1 MFEASFQFIF
11 QIYFFYKISRLLD
24 WLISSSKLQKI
35 EKKVSLVSWPVFLN
49 HFVCNS
55 LLNSCVLYATRA
67 DRWRDWHCD
76 ITCLIFQIKCPV
88 FFFVTASFLS
98 FFGGGF
104 FNGTGNDIAKLYSFY
119 DSISFTI
126 YLAVRSLSSFAV
138 YDTFFHVISSFISF
152 SYLPIT
158 FLIFTFALYFSAINY
173 TYFSFCLLIIIYT
186 VICAVSKIYLILC

>member
-98 FFGGGF
+98 FGGGVLQWNRKWYRQALFILWLNF
-104 FNGTGNDIAKLYSFY
+104 FYYIFGCSITFFFCSLWYFFPCYFVFY
-119 DSISFTI
+119 FFF
-126 YLAVRSLSSFAV
+126 LSSHYLSNF
-138 YDTFFHVISSFISF
+138 YFRSIFFCHQLYIFFILSSHH
-152 SYLPIT
+152 YLHRY
-158 FLIFTFALYFSAINY
+158 LC
-173 TYFSFCLLIIIYT
+173 CL
-186 VICAVSKIYLILC
+186 